1 MVHNMRQFPPLPL
14 IHQKDL
20 KIFLVVT
27 TGRYA
32 QLIQLLSCVWLF
44 ATPWIAICQA
54 SLSIVFFFFFFF
66 FVLSCMNC
74 FHDLEISSWPSSTPE
89 DCSNSCPLSW
99 WCHLSNQLILCRP
112 LLLSFPFFPAS
123 GSFAISQ
130 FFASRGQSIGAS
142 ASVLS
147 RNIQDWF
154 PLGWTG
160 WILPSKGLSR
170 VFSNTTV
177 QKYQFFSAQLSL

>member
-1 MVHNMRQFPPLPL
+1 MVINMRQLPPPPP
-14 IHQKDL
+14 DTPERSED
-20 KIFLVVT
+20 IFACHNWKVCSVNSV
-27 TGRYA
+27 A
-32 QLIQLLSCVWLF
+32 QLCLTLCNPMDCNMPGFTVHHL
-44 ATPWIAICQA
+44 
-54 SLSIVFFFFFFF
+54 FFF

-74 FHDLEISSWPSSTPE
+74 FHDLEIISWPSSTPE
-89 DCSNSCPLSW
+89 DCSNSCPLSR

-112 LLLSFPFFPAS
+112 FLLGFPFFPTS

-177 QKYQFFSAQLSL
+177 QKHQFFSTQLSL